1 MTKRSRAARIL
12 AVAGLALA
20 LLGLAAPANAERYS
34 VDDPPDASASL
45 NDIFGL
51 TVSHGEQR
59 VRFSIRLDDLR
70 RVSSAGATLFL
81 DTVPADKGPEYALGV
96 GLADGTDYALSKVEG
111 WRGVSSGPLHCKY
124 TLRLRYKADVVS
136 GWISRGCLG
145 KPATVRAA
153 VKMVDSFDASHVITD
168 WAPAK
173 KKFGLAIAPG

>member
-45 NDIFGL
+45 NDIYGL

-81 DTVPADKGPEYALGV
+81 DTVRADKGPEYALGV

-111 WRGVSSGPLHCKY
+111 WRGVSAGPLHCHY

-145 KPATVRAA
+145 KPAKVRAA
-153 VKMVDSFDASHVITD
+153 VKMVDRYDASHVITD

-173 KKFGLAIAPG
+173 KKFGLAIAAG

>member
-1 MTKRSRAARIL
+1 MKKRSRAASIL
-12 AVAGLALA
+12 AAAGLTLA
-20 LLGLAAPANAERYS
+20 LIGFAAPANAQRYS
-34 VDDPPDASASL
+34 VDDPADAAASL
-45 NDIFGL
+45 NDIYGL
-51 TVSHGEQR
+51 TVAHGEQR

-81 DTVPADKGPEYALGV
+81 DTNPLDKGPEYALGV
-96 GLADGTDYALSKVEG
+96 GLADGTDYALSEVEG
-111 WRGVSSGPLHCKY
+111 WRGISAGPLHCKY
-124 TLRLRYKADVVS
+124 TLHLRYKADIVH

-153 VKMVDSFDASHVITD
+153 VKMVDHFDASHPITD